1 VIGLVWAA
9 SVIGYVVVAVLPAR
23 RFVRGDLELAARKE
37 LAIRRQVV
45 RDRPDLSGEEGER
58 WVSAQGSLIT
68 RGDRDEAAVA
78 GFMVGCGWP
87 IFWLFAGI
95 FALIALLAGTLKM
108 GARKVT
114 EGIVPPS
121 ERDRLAAVATRRDL
135 HELDLLRRQARDLD
149 LPFPGDDA

>member
-58 WVSAQGSLIT
+58 WVSAQG
-68 RGDRDEAAVA
+68 
-78 GFMVGCGWP
+78 
-87 IFWLFAGI
+87 
-95 FALIALLAGTLKM
+95 
-108 GARKVT
+108 
-114 EGIVPPS
+114 
-121 ERDRLAAVATRRDL
+121 
-135 HELDLLRRQARDLD
+135 LRRQARDLD